1 MTAMTPEEKFALI
14 TRNLQ
19 ETLGADQVK
28 AILAERDLNVY
39 WGTAPT
45 GKPHIGYF
53 VPMSK
58 IADFLKAGCH
68 VTILFADLHAYL
80 DNMKA
85 PWDQLKLRTQYY
97 IHTIKAM
104 LTSIGVSIDRL
115 KFVVG
120 TDYQLSR
127 EYTLDAYK
135 LLAITTEH
143 DAKKAGAEVVKQVE
157 SPMMSGLV
165 YPLLQALDEEYL
177 KVDAQFGGVDQRKIF
192 TFAEK
197 HMPVI
202 GYKKRSHFMNPM
214 VSGLRGSKMSSSD
227 PDSKVDLLD
236 DAKTVSRKIK
246 KAFCEQGNIDNNP
259 LLEFLKIVVFPA
271 RSLTNDNYKF
281 VVSRNEKFGGDLVF
295 NTYQDIEDAFKNET
309 LHPADLKT
317 GTADAINALLE
328 PIREV
333 FKDDALIQLSK
344 DAYEVKKEDAD
355 PAQDEK
361 TAKAA
366 KKAADKAASKAA
378 AIAFKQAQAD
388 KAKADAA
395 QSVVVSSNQ

>member
-1 MTAMTPEEKFALI
+1 MTNMTPEEKYDLI

-19 ETLGADQVK
+19 ETLGGDQVK
-28 AILAERDLNVY
+28 KILAERDLKIY

-45 GKPHIGYF
+45 GRPHIGYY

-68 VTILFADLHAYL
+68 VTILVANLHAYL

-85 PWDQLKLRTQYY
+85 PWEQLELRTKYY
-97 IHTIKAM
+97 EHTIKAM
-104 LTSIGVSIDRL
+104 LRSIGVSIEKL
-115 KFVVG
+115 EFVTG

-135 LLAITTEH
+135 LLALTTEH

-157 SPMMSGLV
+157 SPYMSGLV

-197 HMPVI
+197 HMPII
-202 GYKKRSHFMNPM
+202 GYKKRAHFMNPM
-214 VSGLRGSKMSSSD
+214 VSGLRGAKMSSSD

-246 KAFCEQGNIDNNP
+246 KAFCEQGNVENNP
-259 LLEFLKIVVFPA
+259 LLEFLKVVVFPS
-271 RSLTNDNYKF
+271 RSLTTPDYKF
-281 VVSRNEKFGGDLVF
+281 VVTRSEKFGGDLVF
-295 NTYQDIEDAFKNET
+295 NTYQEVEDAFREER
-309 LHPADLKT
+309 LHPSDLKT

-333 FKDDALIQLSK
+333 FKSEELTKLSA
-344 DAYEVKKEDAD
+344 DAYAPLKVEGAAGDED
-355 PAQDEK
+355 
-361 TAKAA
+361 KAA
-366 KKAADKAASKAA
+366 KKKAEKEKKAAA
-378 AIAFKQAQAD
+378 AIAFKAK
-388 KAKADAA
+388 KAAEEAEKAA
-395 QSVVVSSNQ
+395 SVGATATN

>member
-1 MTAMTPEEKFALI
+1 MSAMNATEKYDLI

-28 AILAERDLNVY
+28 AVLAERDLKIY

-45 GKPHIGYF
+45 GRPHIGYY

-68 VTILFADLHAYL
+68 VTVLFADLHAYL

-85 PWDQLKLRTQYY
+85 PWELLKFRTEYY
-97 IHTIKAM
+97 SHTIKAM
-104 LTSIGVSIDRL
+104 LVSIGVSIDRL

-120 TDYQLSR
+120 TDYQLGR
-127 EYTLDAYK
+127 DYTLDAYK

-157 SPMMSGLV
+157 SPKLSGLV

-192 TFAEK
+192 TFAME
-197 HMPVI
+197 HLPDI
-202 GYKKRSHFMNPM
+202 GYAKRAHFMNPM

-227 PDSKVDLLD
+227 ADSKVDLLD

-246 KAFCEQGNIDNNP
+246 KAFCELGNVENNP

-271 RSLTNDNYKF
+271 RSLTDPNYKF
-281 VVSRNEKFGGDLVF
+281 IVSRAEKFGGDLVF
-295 NTYQDIEDAFKNET
+295 ASYAEVEEAFRTEK

-328 PIREV
+328 PIRKIFDTDE
-333 FKDDALIQLSK
+333 LRQLTK
-344 DAYEVKKEDAD
+344 DAYPDGEKLTDAVPEVDEKAKKKAEKKE
-355 PAQDEK
+355 
-361 TAKAA
+361 AA
-366 KKAADKAASKAA
+366 KQA
-378 AIAFKQAQAD
+378 AIAFKAKQAAE
-388 KAKADAA
+388 AA
-395 QSVVVSSNQ
+395 AAGGAVSASS